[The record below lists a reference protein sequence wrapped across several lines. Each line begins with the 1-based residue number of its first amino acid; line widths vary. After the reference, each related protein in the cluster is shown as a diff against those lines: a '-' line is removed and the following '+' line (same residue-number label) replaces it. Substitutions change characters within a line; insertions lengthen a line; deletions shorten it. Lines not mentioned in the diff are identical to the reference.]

1 MHLGLQGKVAVVTA
15 GGSGIGL
22 AVAQAFAAEG
32 ATVVVGDLDTTA
44 VSSTAGIVAHRLDLL
59 ETDAPRLLIEQ
70 ALAETGRVDIL
81 VNAMGGPTHR
91 GEGFLAIDDDAW
103 RRSLDLNLLTLIRT
117 CRAAIPHMVRGGGG
131 SIVHLASDAARQ
143 PDPIFVDYC
152 VAKAA
157 LLSLSKALSIE
168 FASRGIRSNCV
179 SPGPT
184 NTPGFMNFFTAHV
197 APQWGVTAVEA
208 VDRFVHEIRKIPA
221 GKLGE
226 PTDVARV
233 VVFLASDA
241 AKHVTGSDYRV
252 DGGVVISP

>member
-1 MHLGLQGKVAVVTA
+1 MDLGLQGKVAVVTA

-22 AVAQAFAAEG
+22 AVAHALAGEG

-44 VSSTAGIVAHRLDLL
+44 VSGVAGILATRLDLL
-59 ETDAPRLLIEQ
+59 EPDAPRVLIEQ
-70 ALAETGRVDIL
+70 ALSKTGRLDIL

-91 GEGFLAIDDDAW
+91 GEGFLAIDDGAW
-103 RRSLDLNLLTLIRT
+103 HRSLDLNLLTLIRT
-117 CRAAIPHMVRGGGG
+117 CRAAIPDMVRSGGG
-131 SIVHLASDAARQ
+131 SIVHIASDVARQ
-143 PDPIFVDYC
+143 PDPIFIDYC

-157 LLSLSKALSIE
+157 LLSVSKALSIE
-168 FASRGIRSNCV
+168 FASQGIRSNCV

-184 NTPGFMNFFTAHV
+184 NTPGFMNFFTDHV
-197 APQWGVTAVEA
+197 APQWGVTAAQA
-208 VDRFVHEIRKIPA
+208 VDRFVNEIRKIPA

-226 PTDVARV
+226 PSDVARV
-233 VVFLASDA
+233 VVFLASNA